1 MAPHRC
7 FAQSSEAEI
16 VGNAETKIFQKKMQ
30 LFGLRKRLL
39 NKQVD
44 CKFYKSAEKIIVALL
59 TEI

>member
-16 VGNAETKIFQKKMQ
+16 VENEETKIFQKKMQ

-39 NKQVD
+39 NKQID
-44 CKFYKSAEKIIVALL
+44 CKFYKSAEKSLL
-59 TEI
+59 HY

>member
-7 FAQSSEAEI
+7 FAQSSGAEI
-16 VGNAETKIFQKKMQ
+16 VGNEETEFFQKKMQ

-44 CKFYKSAEKIIVALL
+44 
-59 TEI
+59 

>member
-7 FAQSSEAEI
+7 FAQSSGAEI
-16 VGNAETKIFQKKMQ
+16 VGNEETKFFQKKMQ

-44 CKFYKSAEKIIVALL
+44 CNFWNAAEKSLL
-59 TEI
+59 HY